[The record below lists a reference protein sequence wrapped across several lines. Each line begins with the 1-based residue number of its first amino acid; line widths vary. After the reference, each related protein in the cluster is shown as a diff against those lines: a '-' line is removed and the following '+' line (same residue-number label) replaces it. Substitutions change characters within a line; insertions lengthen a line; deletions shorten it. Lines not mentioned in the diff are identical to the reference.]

1 MCGRFVVRSSPE
13 EIRRLLGYEDT
24 PNFPPRYNVAP
35 TQPIPVVRMERG
47 KRRFALMRWGLI
59 PSWVKDPMRFSL
71 LINARAEGITQ
82 KASFRAAMIRRR
94 CLIPADG
101 FYEWQKTPGGKRPF
115 YVNARH
121 GGAMAF
127 AGLWE
132 TWMDATGGEIDTA
145 AIVVCPANAK
155 LAPIHDRMP
164 VVLPPEKFEAWL
176 DTENVGAEEASEL
189 LKPAP
194 DDALSAYEVSTRVND
209 HRNEGAELI
218 EPSEIELRVPSRG

>member
-35 TQPIPVVRMERG
+35 TQPIAIVRIDRG
-47 KRRFALMRWGLI
+47 KRRFALTRWGLI
-59 PSWVKDPMRFSL
+59 PSWVKDPKQFAL

-82 KASFRAAMIRRR
+82 KASYRAAMQRRR
-94 CLIPADG
+94 CLVPADG

-115 YVNARH
+115 YVHARN
-121 GGAMAF
+121 GGPMAF

-145 AIVVCPANAK
+145 AIVTCPANAM

-164 VVLPPEKFEAWL
+164 VVLAPEKYDAWL
-176 DTENVGAEEASEL
+176 DTENVDAAAASAL

-194 DDALSAYEVSTRVND
+194 EDMLQAYEISTRVNSVK
-209 HRNEGAELI
+209 NEGAELV
-218 EPSEIELRVPSRG
+218 EPAVAGDRR

>member
-35 TQPIPVVRMERG
+35 TQPIAIVRIDRG
-47 KRRFALMRWGLI
+47 KRRFALTRWGLI
-59 PSWVKDPMRFSL
+59 PSWVKDPKQFAL

-82 KASFRAAMIRRR
+82 KASYRAAMQRRR
-94 CLIPADG
+94 CLVPADG

-115 YVNARH
+115 YIHAR
-121 GGAMAF
+121 GAGPMAF

-145 AIVVCPANAK
+145 AIVTCPANAM

-164 VVLPPEKFEAWL
+164 VVLAPEKYDAWL
-176 DTENVGAEEASEL
+176 DTENVDAAAASAL

-194 DDALSAYEVSTRVND
+194 EDMLQAYEISTRVNSVK
-209 HRNEGAELI
+209 NEGAELV
-218 EPSEIELRVPSRG
+218 EPAVAGDRR

>member
-35 TQPIPVVRMERG
+35 TQPIAIVRMERG
-47 KRRFALMRWGLI
+47 KRRFALVRWGLV
-59 PSWVKDPMRFSL
+59 PSWGKDPKRFSL

-82 KASFRAAMIRRR
+82 KASFRAAMLRRR
-94 CLIPADG
+94 CLVPADG
-101 FYEWQKTPGGKRPF
+101 FYEWQRTPGGKRPF
-115 YVNARH
+115 YIHARH
-121 GGAMAF
+121 GGPMAF

-132 TWMDATGGEIDTA
+132 TWMDAAGGEIETA
-145 AIVVCPANAK
+145 ALVTCRANAM

-164 VVLPPEKFEAWL
+164 VVLAPEHFASWL
-176 DTENVGAEEASEL
+176 DTEHVGAEQASEL
-189 LKPAP
+189 LTPAP
-194 DDALSAYEVSTRVND
+194 EDLLQADEISSRVND

-218 EPSEIELRVPSRG
+218 EPVAAKLKAPSRG

>member
-35 TQPIPVVRMERG
+35 TQPIAIVRMERG
-47 KRRFALMRWGLI
+47 KRRFALVRWGLI
-59 PSWVKDPMRFSL
+59 PSWVKDPKRFSL
-71 LINARAEGITQ
+71 LINARAEGIGD
-82 KASFRAAMIRRR
+82 KASYRAAMQRRR
-94 CLIPADG
+94 CLVPADG
-101 FYEWQKTPGGKRPF
+101 FYEWQKTPRGKRPF
-115 YVNARH
+115 YVHRRNGRP
-121 GGAMAF
+121 MAF

-145 AIVVCPANAK
+145 AIVTCPANAM

-164 VVLPPEKFEAWL
+164 VVLAPEDFAAWL
-176 DTENVGAEEASEL
+176 DAEHVDAQAAGAL
-189 LKPAP
+189 LRPAP
-194 DDALSAYEVSTRVND
+194 EDVLQADEISTRVND

-218 EPSEIELRVPSRG
+218 EPVAAATVRDA